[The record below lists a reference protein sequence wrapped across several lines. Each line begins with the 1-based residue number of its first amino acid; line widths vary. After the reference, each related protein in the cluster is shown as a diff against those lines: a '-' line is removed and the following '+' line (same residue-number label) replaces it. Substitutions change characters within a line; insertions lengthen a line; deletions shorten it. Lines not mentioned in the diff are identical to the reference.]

1 MRIAVTCPDAPLRE
15 QWVAALA
22 ARLPG
27 AQVLAWSGQAMDA
40 SHAVG
45 WNPPAEFFDRVRGLR
60 AYFSMGAGVEGVL
73 ALTNLPAA
81 MALVRLEDAG
91 MARQMAEY
99 CCHEVFR
106 YYRRYGAYETQQREQ
121 RWQER
126 DPAPGEPCPVGVLG
140 LGTLGAHV
148 ARVLAGFGYPV
159 LGYSRTPRSIEGVTC
174 LAGDDALPGFLARS
188 RVLIL
193 MAPLTAQTRNLID
206 AHALA
211 QMPRGAWLINVAR
224 GALIDD
230 QALLASLDAGH
241 LAGATLDVFRT
252 EPLPAEHPFWRHPG
266 IRITPHIAAVTHVPE
281 SADQIAA
288 KILAFSRGESVGG
301 TVERTRGY

>member
-1 MRIAVTCPDAPLRE
+1 MRIAVTHPDAPMRE
-15 QWVAALA
+15 QWVGALA

-27 AQVLAWSGQAMDA
+27 AQVLAWEGQAMDA

-73 ALTNLPAA
+73 ALANLPAT

-106 YYRRYGAYETQQREQ
+106 YYRRYGAYEAQQHEQ

-126 DPAPGEPCPVGVLG
+126 DPPPGEACAVGVLG

-159 LGYSRTPRSIEGVTC
+159 LGYSRTPRSIDGVTC
-174 LAGDDALPGFLARS
+174 LAGGDALPGFLARS

-193 MAPLTAQTRNLID
+193 MAPLTAQTRDLID
-206 AHALA
+206 ARALA
-211 QMPRGAWLINVAR
+211 QMPRGAWLVNVAR

-230 QALLASLDAGH
+230 QALLAALDAGH

-252 EPLPAEHPFWRHPG
+252 EPLPAGHPFWRHPG

-288 KILAFSRGESVGG
+288 KIIAFSRGEPVGG
-301 TVERTRGY
+301 TVELARGY